1 MFITSSTRS
10 SLRTLYLCVINTI
23 KSQDIILM
31 RHQHDQ
37 VSGHYTYALSTR
49 SSLRTLYLCVINTIK
64 SQDIIRMRYQHDQVS
79 GHYTYASSTRSSLRT
94 LYVCVINTIKSQDII
109 LMRHQHDQVSGHYTY
124 ALVRI
129 LMYKYNHFRCTVVFF
144 CPDNQLN
151 NRALVVQKVLS
162 VKRLQ

>member
-1 MFITSSTRS
+1 MEEGRFSGRVLLLSHINCTNTSEN
-10 SLRTLYLCVINTI
+10 SLNDIKKKHKQEQLDLPLERLSAKHLHVHYIINTI

-31 RHQHDQ
+31 R
-37 VSGHYTYALSTR
+37 
-49 SSLRTLYLCVINTIK
+49 
-64 SQDIIRMRYQHDQVS
+64 YQHEQVS

-129 LMYKYNHFRCTVVFF
+129 LMYKYNHFRCTVVVF
-144 CPDNQLN
+144 
-151 NRALVVQKVLS
+151 LS
-162 VKRLQ
+162 R